1 MEYRELGNTGMKVS
15 NLSFGASS
23 LGGVFHSL
31 NEGKGIEVV
40 YTAIEN
46 GINFIDV
53 SPYYGHLKAE
63 IVLGKALKNIDR
75 NKYYLSTKVGRYGYD
90 GKNFWD
96 YSAKRATES
105 VFESMERL
113 NVDYVDLI
121 NIHDIE
127 FADLEALCKET
138 LPALVKLREQGI
150 VKHVGITNL
159 TLQHFKYI
167 IDHVPGGTVECI
179 LSFCHYCLND
189 DALTDYL
196 DYFEEKGIGVINA
209 SPFSMGLLTERGAP
223 DWHPAPKPLQDL
235 CKRAAI
241 YCKDK
246 EKSIEQLAIQ
256 YAVSNPR
263 IATTLFSTTRSACV
277 LQNRQWVEEPLDK
290 ELLQEVQHILEP
302 RFRDTWLND

>member
-1 MEYRELGNTGMKVS
+1 MEYRELGKTGMKVS

-75 NKYYLSTKVGRYGYD
+75 DKYYLSTKVGRYGYD

-96 YSAKRATES
+96 YSACRATES

-127 FADLEALCKET
+127 FADLEQICKET
-138 LPALVKLREQGI
+138 LPALVELRQQGI
-150 VKHVGITNL
+150 VKHVGLTNL
-159 TLQHFKYI
+159 TLKHFKYVI
-167 IDHVPGGTVECI
+167 EHVPPGTVECI

-196 DYFEEKGIGVINA
+196 DYFEEKEIGVINA

-235 CKRAAI
+235 CKKAAI
-241 YCKDK
+241 HCKDQG
-246 EKSIEQLAIQ
+246 KSIEQLALK

-263 IATTLFSTTRSACV
+263 IATTLFSSTRSSCA
-277 LQNRQWVEEPLDK
+277 LQNIKWTEEPLDEK
-290 ELLQEVQHILEP
+290 LFKEVQKILEP